1 MKITKRL
8 LSLFMVLLVL
18 TVFMI
23 SRSGVSKSDAE
34 KVIINELELLKN
46 LDSET
51 TLKYIAYQE
60 LFPDTSENAA
70 LSDEVEEVFSLFFQD
85 FAYKILDIHVDKSRQ
100 SATANV
106 RLCTLDA
113 KSLAQDYTA
122 SRLKNMILSD
132 THSKDVP
139 DSTDSLADRYL
150 LLNHLLKTHS
160 YDTVERNCEILL
172 RKSSAGHNTWEIKRT
187 LTLEN
192 DLVGGLISYLSDPD
206 ILSPEDT
213 LAVYLDTLKKM
224 NEEEMSDFL
233 GVESLLNTTDP
244 DKNSIALALVE
255 QVHKNFNYEITG
267 STTQGY
273 SATVETQIT
282 SFDSDSI
289 LAAYQEE
296 LDTYLSS
303 TDAVIDG
310 SEKRALYSM
319 QLLLKNIEEN
329 QNTHTSKAVFHLVN
343 NGISWTLDNASA
355 ELGNAIFGTLTTTPS
370 GEETVE

>member
-343 NGISWTLDNASA
+343 NGISWTLDNASE

>member
-343 NGISWTLDNASA
+343 NGISWTLDNASE
-355 ELGNAIFGTLTTTPS
+355 ELGNAIFSTLTTTPS